1 MREERGTEETQQ
13 MAPLMIEPDRTNG
26 RRSTILLVDDEN
38 TVHAMVKHALKRAFP
53 EGRYSV
59 ISALN
64 GAEAVRM
71 IATASPDIVITDAMM
86 PGLSGF
92 DLIREIKSRPETSDI
107 PIILVTSL
115 ESENGAVMDASGKAD
130 FCISKPFDLDEIAE
144 CVERA
149 ERLIEHR
156 HTVGRIAARPYR
168 HSVLHVA

>member
-1 MREERGTEETQQ
+1 
-13 MAPLMIEPDRTNG
+13 MASLMIEPQGTNSH
-26 RRSTILLVDDEN
+26 RSTILLVDDEN
-38 TVHAMVKHALKRAFP
+38 AVHAMVRHALSRAFP
-53 EGRYSV
+53 DGRYSV

-64 GAEAVRM
+64 GTEAVKM
-71 IATASPDIVITDAMM
+71 IATALPDIVITDAMM

-130 FCISKPFDLDEIAE
+130 FCISKPFSLDEVAE

-149 ERLIEHR
+149 ERLIQHR
-156 HTVGRIAARPYR
+156 HTVSRIAARPYR
-168 HSVLHVA
+168 HSVLNVA

>member
-13 MAPLMIEPDRTNG
+13 MAPLMIEPDRTSG
-26 RRSTILLVDDEN
+26 RRSTILIVDDEN

-53 EGRYSV
+53 DGRYSV

-107 PIILVTSL
+107 PIILATSL